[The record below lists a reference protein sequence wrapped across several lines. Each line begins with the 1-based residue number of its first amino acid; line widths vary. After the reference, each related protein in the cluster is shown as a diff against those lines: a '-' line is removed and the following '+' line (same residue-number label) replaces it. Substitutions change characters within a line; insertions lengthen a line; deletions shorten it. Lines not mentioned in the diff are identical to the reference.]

1 MAISERPDIIGD
13 DTRSPWDGQRMTL
26 EEFLALP
33 EQKPALEYID
43 GVARQKV
50 AAKPVHGSLQ
60 IYLGTV
66 FNRVAWPLE
75 LGMAFTDTRFLGP
88 EGPLVPD
95 VVFYRS
101 GREDEPE
108 SDAPLPED
116 FTDPPDI
123 AVEIRSPGS
132 PGQSVTEQIEKCTR
146 YQRMGVPITLFIHPE
161 ERAVMAFRPGQPL
174 LVLQGDDRIDLDEL
188 LPGLDLTVQK
198 MFQESAP
205 AWFRRRRRQVSD
217 TAPPNPEPSS

>member
-1 MAISERPDIIGD
+1 MMAISERLDIID
-13 DTRSPWDGQRMTL
+13 DNASSPWVGKRMTI

-33 EQKPALEYID
+33 EQKPSLELID
-43 GVARQKV
+43 GVVRQKV

-60 IYLGTV
+60 IYLATI
-66 FNRVAWPLE
+66 FNRIAWPLE
-75 LGMAFTDTRFLGP
+75 LGMAFSETRFLTP

-101 GREDEPE
+101 GRDDEPE
-108 SDAPLPED
+108 SDSPLPED
-116 FTDPPDI
+116 FTEPPDI
-123 AVEIRSPGS
+123 AVEIRSPG
-132 PGQSVTEQIEKCTR
+132 QSVTGQIEKCTR

-161 ERAVMAFRPGQPL
+161 ERAVMVFRPGQPL

-188 LPGLDLTVQK
+188 LPGFDLTVRA

-205 AWFRRRRRQVSD
+205 AWFRRRRNQSTGAASPD
-217 TAPPNPEPSS
+217 PETSS